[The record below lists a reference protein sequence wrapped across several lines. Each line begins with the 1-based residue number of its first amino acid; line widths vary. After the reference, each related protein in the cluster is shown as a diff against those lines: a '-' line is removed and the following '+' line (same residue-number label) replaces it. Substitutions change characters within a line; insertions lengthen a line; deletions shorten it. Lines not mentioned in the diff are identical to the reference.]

1 MDGAKFGMQVD
12 FDGCNDQNARPSHTK
27 TLLWCMTLAR
37 KVPHSSMRR
46 YRYSARNGPLGCFH
60 PDPEDVLDGIADSII
75 EHGDLRKA
83 LRLLMQQG
91 FTDRH
96 GRFVP
101 GLRDIRDRLFD
112 MRQQSLVECDATDA
126 ARDRWLMELER
137 LDRMLDSVFWGADVD
152 AIDDGLVNKI
162 MGEGAKSQ
170 VRVLKELAEGL
181 ERYVERNGTQLEL
194 TARGIRRI
202 AQRAMLDVFSSLRRG
217 SFGGHALRRYGIGG
231 ERLEASRPYQFGDAF
246 AINLGRTI
254 MNAIRRADDRSSI
267 RLAPQD
273 FEVHDTESVVRCTT
287 VLLLDMSGSMARH
300 GRFAAAKRVA
310 LALDALIRTQFP
322 RDRLHV
328 VGFCTYAQE
337 LQLADIPS
345 LSPKPLGFFP
355 HFYRS
360 MYRNP
365 LGFVNVQVDAAE
377 AARGRASVP
386 AAFTNI
392 QAGLQVAGRLLDRQ
406 HAANQQIILITDGE
420 PTAHLRGRNICL
432 EYPPSPHTLTET
444 LKEAKRCTHRGITIN
459 TFMLGEN
466 DPMKRFVSELTKV
479 NRGRA
484 FFASPTSLGEYI
496 LVDYVANH
504 GAKAA

>member
-1 MDGAKFGMQVD
+1 
-12 FDGCNDQNARPSHTK
+12 
-27 TLLWCMTLAR
+27 
-37 KVPHSSMRR
+37 MRR
-46 YRYSARNGPLGCFH
+46 YRYSAWNDSLGCFH

-75 EHGDLRKA
+75 AHGDLRKA

-91 FTDRH
+91 FTDRRGH
-96 GRFVP
+96 YVP

-112 MRQQSLVECDATDA
+112 LRQQALAERDATDA
-126 ARDRWLMELER
+126 AQDRWLMEMER
-137 LDRMLDSVFWGADVD
+137 LDRMLDGVFWGSDADV
-152 AIDDGLVNKI
+152 IDDDLVGSV
-162 MGEGAKSQ
+162 MGDETRGQ

-181 ERYVERNGTQLEL
+181 ERYIERNGTRLEL
-194 TARGIRRI
+194 TARGIRHI

-217 SFGGHALRRYGIGG
+217 SFGGHAIRRNGVGGG
-231 ERLEASRPYQFGDAF
+231 ERLEDSRPYQFGDAF
-246 AINLGRTI
+246 AISLGRTI
-254 MNAIRRADDRSSI
+254 LNAVRRAEGRASL

-273 FEVHDTESVVRCTT
+273 FEVHDTESAVRCTT
-287 VLLLDMSGSMARH
+287 VLLLDMSGSMTRY
-300 GRFAAAKRVA
+300 GRFTAAKRVA

-337 LQLADIPS
+337 LQLADVPS
-345 LSPKPLGFFP
+345 LSPRPLGFFP
-355 HFYRS
+355 NFYRR

-377 AARGRASVP
+377 AARGQVDVP

-392 QAGLQVAGRLLDRQ
+392 QAGLQVAGQIFNRQ
-406 HAANQQIILITDGE
+406 CATNQQVILITDGE
-420 PTAHLRGRNICL
+420 PTAHIRGRNICL

-444 LKEAKRCTHRGITIN
+444 LKEAKRCTRRGIIIN

-466 DPMKRFVSELTKV
+466 GPMKRFVSELTKV

-484 FFASPTSLGEYI
+484 FFASPTSLGEYL

>member
-1 MDGAKFGMQVD
+1 
-12 FDGCNDQNARPSHTK
+12 
-27 TLLWCMTLAR
+27 
-37 KVPHSSMRR
+37 MRR
-46 YRYSARNGPLGCFH
+46 YRYSAWNDSLGCFH
-60 PDPEDVLDGIADSII
+60 PDPEDVLDGMADSII

-91 FTDRH
+91 FTDRR
-96 GRFVP
+96 GRFMP

-112 MRQQSLVECDATDA
+112 MRQQALAEAEYDSKEMVQDW
-126 ARDRWLMELER
+126 WLIEVER
-137 LDRMLDSVFWGADVD
+137 LDRMLDGVFWGSDADTID
-152 AIDDGLVNKI
+152 ADLVGRI
-162 MGEGAKSQ
+162 MGNEARRQ
-170 VRVLKELAEGL
+170 VCVIKELAKGL
-181 ERYVERNGTQLEL
+181 ERYVGRNGTRLEL
-194 TARGIRRI
+194 TVRGIRRI

-217 SFGGHALRRYGIGG
+217 SFGGHAIRRNGVGG
-231 ERLEASRPYQFGDAF
+231 EWLEDSRPYQFGDAF

-254 MNAIRRADDRSSI
+254 MNAVQRADGRTSM

-273 FEVHDTESVVRCTT
+273 FEVHDTESAVRCTT
-287 VLLLDMSGSMARH
+287 VLLLDMSGSMARD
-300 GRFAAAKRVA
+300 GRFTAAKQVA

-328 VGFCTYAQE
+328 VGFCTYARE
-337 LQLADIPS
+337 LQLADLPS

-355 HFYRS
+355 QFYRS

-377 AARGRASVP
+377 AARGQAGVP

-392 QAGLQVAGRLLDRQ
+392 QAGLQVAGRLF
-406 HAANQQIILITDGE
+406 NQQRTGNRQVILITDGE
-420 PTAHLRGRNICL
+420 PTAHIRGRNICL
-432 EYPPSPHTLTET
+432 EYPPSPRTLTAT
-444 LKEAKRCTHRGITIN
+444 LQEAKRCTRRGITIN

-466 DPMKRFVSELTKV
+466 GPMKRFVSELTRV

-484 FFASPTSLGEYI
+484 FFASPTSLGKYI

>member
-1 MDGAKFGMQVD
+1 
-12 FDGCNDQNARPSHTK
+12 
-27 TLLWCMTLAR
+27 
-37 KVPHSSMRR
+37 MRR
-46 YRYSARNGPLGCFH
+46 YRYSAWNDSPGCFH
-60 PDPEDVLDGIADSII
+60 PNPEDVLDTIADSII
-75 EHGDLRKA
+75 ENGDLRKT

-101 GLRDIRDRLFD
+101 GLRDIRNRLLD
-112 MRQQSLVECDATDA
+112 MRQQALADCDATGA
-126 ARDRWLMELER
+126 VRDGWLMEMER
-137 LDRMLDSVFWGADVD
+137 LERMLDSVCWGSDLD
-152 AIDDGLVNKI
+152 TIDDDLVRRI
-162 MGEGAKSQ
+162 MGNEARRQ
-170 VRVLKELAEGL
+170 VHLLKELAEGL
-181 ERYVERNGTQLEL
+181 KPYMARNGPRLEL

-202 AQRAMLDVFSSLRRG
+202 AQRTMLDVFSSLRRG
-217 SFGGHALRRYGIGG
+217 SYGGHALRRYGTGG
-231 ERLEASRPYQFGDAF
+231 ERLEESRPYRFGDPF
-246 AINLGRTI
+246 AINLGRTVL
-254 MNAIRRADDRSSI
+254 NAVQRADGRATV

-273 FEVHDTESVVRCTT
+273 FEVHDTEAIVRCTT
-287 VLLLDMSGSMARH
+287 VLLLDMSGSMARY
-300 GRFAAAKRVA
+300 GRFPAAKRVA

-337 LQLADIPS
+337 LQLADIPF

-355 HFYRS
+355 HLHRS

-365 LGFVNVQVDAAE
+365 MGFVNVQVDAAE

-392 QAGLQVAGRLLDRQ
+392 QAGLQVAGRLFDRQ
-406 HAANQQIILITDGE
+406 RTANQQVILITDGE
-420 PTAHLRGRNICL
+420 PTAHIRGRNLCL
-432 EYPPSPHTLTET
+432 EYPPSPRALAET
-444 LKEAKRCTHRGITIN
+444 LKEAKRWARRGVTIN

-466 DPMKRFVSELTKV
+466 HQTKRFVSELTKV

-496 LVDYVANH
+496 LADYVANH
-504 GAKAA
+504 GAKVA

>member
-1 MDGAKFGMQVD
+1 
-12 FDGCNDQNARPSHTK
+12 
-27 TLLWCMTLAR
+27 
-37 KVPHSSMRR
+37 MRR
-46 YRYSARNGPLGCFH
+46 YRYSAWNASLGCFH

-91 FTDRH
+91 FTDRR

-112 MRQQSLVECDATDA
+112 MRQQALAEYDSKDMV
-126 ARDRWLMELER
+126 RDWWLMEMDR
-137 LDRMLDSVFWGADVD
+137 LDRMLDNVFWGSDTD
-152 AIDDGLVNKI
+152 TIDDDLVRKI
-162 MGEGAKSQ
+162 MGNEARRQ
-170 VRVLKELAEGL
+170 VCVFKELTKGL
-181 ERYVERNGTQLEL
+181 EQRYVDHNGTRLEL
-194 TARGIRRI
+194 TVRGIRRI

-217 SFGGHALRRYGIGG
+217 SFGGHAIRRNGVGG
-231 ERLEASRPYQFGDAF
+231 ERLEDSRPYQFGDAF

-254 MNAIRRADDRSSI
+254 MNAAQRADGRASI

-273 FEVHDTESVVRCTT
+273 FEVYETESAVRCTT

-300 GRFAAAKRVA
+300 GRFTAAKRVA

-355 HFYRS
+355 HFYRT

-377 AARGRASVP
+377 AAFGRASVP

-392 QAGLQVAGRLLDRQ
+392 QAGLQVAGRLL
-406 HAANQQIILITDGE
+406 NQQRAGNQQVILITDGE
-420 PTAHLRGRNICL
+420 PTAHIRGRSICL

-444 LKEAKRCTHRGITIN
+444 LKEAKRCTRRGITIN

-466 DPMKRFVSELTKV
+466 GPMKRFVSELTKV

>member
-1 MDGAKFGMQVD
+1 
-12 FDGCNDQNARPSHTK
+12 
-27 TLLWCMTLAR
+27 
-37 KVPHSSMRR
+37 MRR
-46 YRYSARNGPLGCFH
+46 YRYSAWNDSPGCFH
-60 PDPEDVLDGIADSII
+60 LDPEDVLDGMADSII
-75 EHGDLRKA
+75 EYGHLRKA

-91 FTDRH
+91 FTDRR
-96 GRFVP
+96 GRLVP
-101 GLRDIRDRLFD
+101 GLRDIRNRLAD
-112 MRQQSLVECDATDA
+112 MRQQVLAEYDSNDRV
-126 ARDRWLMELER
+126 RDWWLMEMER
-137 LDRMLDSVFWGADVD
+137 LDGMLNGVFWGNDPD
-152 AIDDGLVNKI
+152 TIDEELVGKI
-162 MGEGAKSQ
+162 LGKEARRQ
-170 VRVLKELAEGL
+170 VLVFKELTESL
-181 ERYVERNGTQLEL
+181 EPYIKNNGTRREL

-202 AQRAMLDVFSSLRRG
+202 AQRAMLDIFSSLRRG
-217 SFGGHALRRYGIGG
+217 SFGGHAIRRLGTGG
-231 ERLEASRPYQFGDAF
+231 EWLENSRPYQFGDTF

-254 MNAIRRADDRSSI
+254 MNAVQRTNGRTSI
-267 RLAPQD
+267 RFAPQD
-273 FEVHDTESVVRCTT
+273 FEVHDTESAVRCTT

-300 GRFAAAKRVA
+300 GRFTAAKRVA

-377 AARGRASVP
+377 ATSGQARVP

-392 QAGLQVAGRLLDRQ
+392 QAGLQVAGRLF
-406 HAANQQIILITDGE
+406 NQQRTGNQQVILITDGE
-420 PTAHLRGRNICL
+420 PTAHMRGRSICL
-432 EYPPSPHTLTET
+432 EYPPSPQTLTET
-444 LKEAKRCTHRGITIN
+444 LKEAKRCTRRGITIN

-466 DPMKRFVSELTKV
+466 SSMKRFVSELTKI

-484 FFASPTSLGEYI
+484 FFASPTNLGEYI

>member
-1 MDGAKFGMQVD
+1 
-12 FDGCNDQNARPSHTK
+12 
-27 TLLWCMTLAR
+27 
-37 KVPHSSMRR
+37 MRR
-46 YRYSARNGPLGCFH
+46 YRYSAWNTSLGCFH

-91 FTDRH
+91 FTDQR

-112 MRQQSLVECDATDA
+112 MRQQALAEYDSKDMV
-126 ARDRWLMELER
+126 RDWRLMEIDR
-137 LDRMLDSVFWGADVD
+137 LDRMLDSVFWGSDADT
-152 AIDDGLVNKI
+152 IDDDLVRKI
-162 MGEGAKSQ
+162 MGNEARRQ
-170 VRVLKELAEGL
+170 VCVFKELTKGL
-181 ERYVERNGTQLEL
+181 ERYVDRNGTRLEL
-194 TARGIRRI
+194 TVRGIRRI

-217 SFGGHALRRYGIGG
+217 SFGGHAIRRNGVGG
-231 ERLEASRPYQFGDAF
+231 ERLEDSRPYQFGDAF

-254 MNAIRRADDRSSI
+254 MNATQRADGRASI
-267 RLAPQD
+267 RLAAQD
-273 FEVHDTESVVRCTT
+273 FEVYETESAVRCTT
-287 VLLLDMSGSMARH
+287 VLLLDMSGSMARY
-300 GRFAAAKRVA
+300 GRFTAAKRVA

-355 HFYRS
+355 HFYRT

-377 AARGRASVP
+377 AAFGRASVP

-392 QAGLQVAGRLLDRQ
+392 QAGLQVAGRLL
-406 HAANQQIILITDGE
+406 NQQRAGNQQVILITDGE
-420 PTAHLRGRNICL
+420 PTAHMRGRSICL
-432 EYPPSPHTLTET
+432 EYPPSPQTLTET
-444 LKEAKRCTHRGITIN
+444 LKEAKRCTRRGITIN

>member
-1 MDGAKFGMQVD
+1 
-12 FDGCNDQNARPSHTK
+12 
-27 TLLWCMTLAR
+27 
-37 KVPHSSMRR
+37 MRR
-46 YRYSARNGPLGCFH
+46 YRYSAWNTSLGCFH

-91 FTDRH
+91 FTDQR

-112 MRQQSLVECDATDA
+112 MRQQALAEYDSKDMV
-126 ARDRWLMELER
+126 RDWRLMEIDR
-137 LDRMLDSVFWGADVD
+137 LDRMLDSVFWGSDADT
-152 AIDDGLVNKI
+152 IDDDLVRKI
-162 MGEGAKSQ
+162 MGNEARRQ
-170 VRVLKELAEGL
+170 VCVFKELTKGL
-181 ERYVERNGTQLEL
+181 ERYVDRNGTRLEL
-194 TARGIRRI
+194 TVRGIRRI

-217 SFGGHALRRYGIGG
+217 SFGGHAIRRNGVGG
-231 ERLEASRPYQFGDAF
+231 ERLEDSRPYQFGDAF

-254 MNAIRRADDRSSI
+254 MNATQRADGRASI
-267 RLAPQD
+267 RLAAQD
-273 FEVHDTESVVRCTT
+273 FEVYETESAVRCTT

-355 HFYRS
+355 HFYRT

-377 AARGRASVP
+377 AAFGRASVP

-392 QAGLQVAGRLLDRQ
+392 QAGLQVAGRLL
-406 HAANQQIILITDGE
+406 NQQRAGNQQVILITDGE
-420 PTAHLRGRNICL
+420 PTAHMRGRSICL
-432 EYPPSPHTLTET
+432 EYPPSPQTLTET
-444 LKEAKRCTHRGITIN
+444 LKEAKRCTRRGITIN

>member
-1 MDGAKFGMQVD
+1 
-12 FDGCNDQNARPSHTK
+12 
-27 TLLWCMTLAR
+27 
-37 KVPHSSMRR
+37 MRR
-46 YRYSARNGPLGCFH
+46 YRYSAWNDSLGCFH
-60 PDPEDVLDGIADSII
+60 PSPEDVLDGMADSII

-91 FTDRH
+91 FTDRR
-96 GRFVP
+96 GRFLP
-101 GLRDIRDRLFD
+101 GLRDLRERLSEIRQRTLAESDSKD
-112 MRQQSLVECDATDA
+112 MVWDW
-126 ARDRWLMELER
+126 WLMEMER
-137 LDRMLDSVFWGADVD
+137 LDRILDGVSWGNDADT
-152 AIDDGLVNKI
+152 IDDDLVGRILGN
-162 MGEGAKSQ
+162 EARRQ
-170 VRVLKELAEGL
+170 VLVLKELTESL
-181 ERYVERNGTQLEL
+181 EPYVEHDGTRLEL
-194 TARGIRRI
+194 TARGIRCI
-202 AQRAMLDVFSSLRRG
+202 AQRAMLDIFSSLRRS
-217 SFGGHALRRYGIGG
+217 SFGGHAIRRNGAGG
-231 ERLEASRPYQFGDAF
+231 ERLEDSRLYQFGDAL

-254 MNAIRRADDRSSI
+254 MNAVQRADGRASL

-273 FEVHDTESVVRCTT
+273 FEVYETESAVCCTT

-300 GRFAAAKRVA
+300 GRFTAAKRVA

-337 LQLADIPS
+337 LKLADIPF

-365 LGFVNVQVDAAE
+365 LGFVNVQVEANKAAS
-377 AARGRASVP
+377 GQASVP

-392 QAGLQVAGRLLDRQ
+392 QAGLQMAGRLFSQQRAGNRQ
-406 HAANQQIILITDGE
+406 VILITDGE

-432 EYPPSPHTLTET
+432 EYPPSPQTLTET
-444 LKEAKRCTHRGITIN
+444 LKEAKRCTRRGITIN

-466 DPMKRFVSELTKV
+466 GPMKRFVSELTKI

-484 FFASPTSLGEYI
+484 FFASPSSLGEYI

>member
-1 MDGAKFGMQVD
+1 
-12 FDGCNDQNARPSHTK
+12 
-27 TLLWCMTLAR
+27 
-37 KVPHSSMRR
+37 MRR
-46 YRYSARNGPLGCFH
+46 YRYSAWNDSLGCFH
-60 PDPEDVLDGIADSII
+60 PGPEDVLDGMADSII

-91 FTDRH
+91 FTDRR
-96 GRFVP
+96 GRFLP
-101 GLRDIRDRLFD
+101 GLRDLRERLSEIRQLTLAESDSKD
-112 MRQQSLVECDATDA
+112 MVWDW
-126 ARDRWLMELER
+126 WLMEMER
-137 LDRMLDSVFWGADVD
+137 LDRILDGVSWGSDADT
-152 AIDDGLVNKI
+152 IDDDLVERILGN
-162 MGEGAKSQ
+162 EARRQ
-170 VRVLKELAEGL
+170 VLAFKELPESL
-181 ERYVERNGTQLEL
+181 EPYIEHNGTRLEL

-202 AQRAMLDVFSSLRRG
+202 AQRAMLDIFSSLRRS
-217 SFGGHALRRYGIGG
+217 SFGGHAIRRNGAGG
-231 ERLEASRPYQFGDAF
+231 ERLEDSRPYQFGDAF

-254 MNAIRRADDRSSI
+254 MNAAQRADGRASI

-273 FEVHDTESVVRCTT
+273 FEVYETESAVRCTT

-300 GRFAAAKRVA
+300 GRFTAAKRVA

-337 LQLADIPS
+337 LKLADLPF

-355 HFYRS
+355 RFYRS

-365 LGFVNVQVDAAE
+365 LGFINVQVDASE
-377 AARGRASVP
+377 AASGQASVP

-392 QAGLQVAGRLLDRQ
+392 QAGLQIAGRLFNQQR
-406 HAANQQIILITDGE
+406 AGNQQIILITDGE
-420 PTAHLRGRNICL
+420 PTAHMRGRNICL
-432 EYPPSPHTLTET
+432 EYPPSPQTLTET
-444 LKEAKRCTHRGITIN
+444 LKEAKRCTRRGITIN

-466 DPMKRFVSELTKV
+466 DPMKRFVSELTKI

-484 FFASPTSLGEYI
+484 FFASPTNLGGYI

>member
-1 MDGAKFGMQVD
+1 
-12 FDGCNDQNARPSHTK
+12 
-27 TLLWCMTLAR
+27 
-37 KVPHSSMRR
+37 MRR
-46 YRYSARNGPLGCFH
+46 YRYSAWNDSLGCLH

-91 FTDRH
+91 FTDRR
-96 GRFVP
+96 GRSMP
-101 GLRDIRDRLFD
+101 GLRAIRDRLFD
-112 MRQQSLVECDATDA
+112 MRQQALAEYDSKDMVQDW
-126 ARDRWLMELER
+126 WLIEVER
-137 LDRMLDSVFWGADVD
+137 LDRMLDGVFWGSNADT
-152 AIDDGLVNKI
+152 IDDDLVERI
-162 MGEGAKSQ
+162 MGNEARRQ
-170 VRVLKELAEGL
+170 VCVFKELTKGL
-181 ERYVERNGTQLEL
+181 ERYVERNGTRLEL

-202 AQRAMLDVFSSLRRG
+202 AQRAMLDVFSSLRRS
-217 SFGGHALRRYGIGG
+217 SFGGHAIRRNGVGG
-231 ERLEASRPYQFGDAF
+231 ERLEDSRPYQFGDAF
-246 AINLGRTI
+246 AISLGRTI
-254 MNAIRRADDRSSI
+254 MNAVQRADGRASI

-273 FEVHDTESVVRCTT
+273 FEVHDTEAAVRCTT
-287 VLLLDMSGSMARH
+287 VLLLDMSGSMARY
-300 GRFAAAKRVA
+300 GRFTAAKRVA

-322 RDRLHV
+322 RDQLHV

-377 AARGRASVP
+377 AASGQASVP

-392 QAGLQVAGRLLDRQ
+392 QAGLQVAGRLF
-406 HAANQQIILITDGE
+406 NQQRTGNQQVILITDGE
-420 PTAHLRGRNICL
+420 PTAHIRGRSICL
-432 EYPPSPHTLTET
+432 EYPPSPQTLTET
-444 LKEAKRCTHRGITIN
+444 LKEAKRCTRRGITIN

-466 DPMKRFVSELTKV
+466 GPMRRFVSELTKV

-484 FFASPTSLGEYI
+484 FFASPNNLGEYI